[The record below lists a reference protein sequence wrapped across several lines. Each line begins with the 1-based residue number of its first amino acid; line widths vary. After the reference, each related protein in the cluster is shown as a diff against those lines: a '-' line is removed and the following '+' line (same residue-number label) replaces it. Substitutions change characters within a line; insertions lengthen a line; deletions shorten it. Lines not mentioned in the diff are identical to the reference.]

1 MKFYFASSIK
11 GSSSYNKAMN
21 DESIISYLMKKGE
34 VLAGYLDNG
43 KYKINYE
50 SKFTDKEVHNRD
62 IEWLLNSDAI
72 IAEVSNPSLGVGYE
86 IGRAVEHNI
95 PVLCL
100 FYKVNKKL
108 SSMIRGCDKVIIKEY
123 YDITE
128 AKNFIDEFIE
138 YISKNKK

>member
-11 GSSSYNKAMN
+11 GSSSFNKAAN
-21 DESIISYLMKKGE
+21 DESIISHLMKLGQ
-34 VLAGYLDNG
+34 VLAGHLDNG

-50 SKFTDKEVHNRD
+50 SKFTDREIHNKD
-62 IEWLLNSDAI
+62 IEWLLTSDAL

-86 IGRAVEHNI
+86 IGRAVENNI

-123 YDITE
+123 YDINE
-128 AKNFIDEFIE
+128 AKNFINEFIKQ
-138 YISKNKK
+138 INKNKK